1 MSETDRKLYL
11 LDGMALVYRAHFSMI
26 RNPRMSSTGLNTST
40 VFVLTN
46 TLLDI
51 LSNAD
56 PSHIGVVFDTPEPT
70 HRHRMFPEYK
80 AQREAMPED
89 LSSALP
95 YVFRLCEAFNLPVVR
110 VPGWEA
116 DDVIGTLAKQAE
128 EAGFTTYMV
137 TPDKDYGQ
145 LVSDRTFVCKPGR
158 TGDVEVQGVREIL
171 DKWQIERV
179 DQVIDILGLM
189 GDSSDN
195 VPGVPGVGEKTA
207 QKLIGKYDSIENLL
221 DHVDELRGKQ
231 KERIEENREQALLS
245 KKLVTIERDVVLEV
259 KPDDLERVDWDEA
272 KLQALFVELEF
283 NTLGQRLFGD
293 SFKAGPTAA
302 TDEVGRD
309 VRTFEE
315 VEHDYK
321 LVDAEESRR
330 ELISALNEQEAFC
343 FDIETTGLNPKKC
356 GLIGLAFSYKAHSG
370 YYVPLPEEPGEAL
383 SILETFRPVLEN
395 PEVEKIGHHLKFDL
409 SVLRWKG
416 FRVEGPLF
424 DTMLAAYLATPDLRR
439 TMDYLSEALL
449 GYRPIPISDLIGE
462 KGEDQLSLTDVPL
475 DRVTTYAAED
485 ADITLQLS
493 EILRSRLEEMGQV
506 RVFRDVECPL
516 IPALVEMEYEGIRCE
531 AGVLRDLSKELA
543 VEIER
548 ARESIYQLAGE
559 NFDLNS
565 PRQLG
570 DILFDKLKLDP
581 NARRTARTKQYQTTE
596 QVLRRLAYK
605 HEIVEQVMF
614 YRMCAKLKSTYV
626 DQLPGSI
633 FKPTGRIHTN
643 YEAAVAATGRLQS
656 HGPNMQNIPIR
667 TEMGR
672 EVRKA
677 FVPRDED
684 HVLLA
689 ADYSQIEL
697 RVAAELS
704 GDEALTDVFRRGG
717 DIHTATAERIY
728 GIEGATE
735 DMRRH
740 AKTVNFGIIYGI
752 SSFGLADRL
761 DISRGQAA
769 DLIAQYF
776 NQFPGIRTYMDETIE
791 FARENGYVETV
802 TGRRRYLRDINSRN
816 ATTRKGE
823 ERNAINS
830 RIQGTA
836 ADMIKLAMGH
846 IHREILERELKSR
859 MLLQVHDELVF
870 DMHKDEADILPG
882 IVEHGMKSAIPMQVP
897 IVVEMG
903 TGTNWLDAH

>member
-51 LSNAD
+51 LSNAE

-70 HRHRMFPEYK
+70 HRHKMFPEYK
-80 AQREAMPED
+80 AQRESMPED
-89 LSSALP
+89 LSAALP
-95 YVFRLCEAFNLPVVR
+95 FVFRLCEAFSLPVVR

-128 EAGFTTYMV
+128 EAGFITYMV

-145 LVSDRTFVCKPGR
+145 LVSDSTFVCKPGR
-158 TGDVEVQGVREIL
+158 TGDVEVQGVKEIL

-207 QKLIGKYDSIENLL
+207 QKLIGKYGSIEDLL
-221 DHVDELRGKQ
+221 DHVEELKGKQ

-259 KPDDLERVDWDEA
+259 KPDDLKRVDWDEE
-272 KLQALFVELEF
+272 KLKALFVELEF

-302 TDEVGRD
+302 TDEVGGD
-309 VRTFEE
+309 VSTIDD

-321 LVDAEESRR
+321 LVDTASSRR
-330 ELISALNEQEAFC
+330 ELVSRLNGQKAFC
-343 FDIETTGLNPKKC
+343 FDIETTGLNPKTC
-356 GLIGLAFSYKAHSG
+356 ELIGLAFSFEPHTG
-370 YYVPLPEEPGEAL
+370 YYVPLPEVPDEAL
-383 SILETFRPVLEN
+383 AILETFRPVLEN

-462 KGEDQLSLTDVPL
+462 KGEDQLSLTEVPL
-475 DRVTTYAAED
+475 DQVTTYAAED

-493 EILRSRLEEMGQV
+493 EVLRSRLEEMGQV

-531 AGVLRDLSKELA
+531 AEVLRDLSEGLA
-543 VEIER
+543 GEIER
-548 ARESIYQLAGE
+548 AREQIFQLAGE
-559 NFDLNS
+559 NFELNS

-614 YRMCAKLKSTYV
+614 YRMCTKLKSTYV

-697 RVAAELS
+697 RVAAEIS
-704 GDEALTDVFRRGG
+704 GDEALTEVFRQGG
-717 DIHTATAERIY
+717 DIHTATAEKIY

-735 DMRRH
+735 EMRRH

-752 SSFGLADRL
+752 SAFGLADRL
-761 DISRGQAA
+761 DITRSQAA
-769 DLIAQYF
+769 ELIDHYF
-776 NQFPGIRTYMDETIE
+776 HQFPGIRTYMDETIE
-791 FARENGYVETV
+791 FARENGFVETV

-836 ADMIKLAMGH
+836 ADMIKLAMSH
-846 IHREILERELKSR
+846 IHREILERGLKSR

-870 DMHKDEADILPG
+870 DMHKDEADVLPG
-882 IVEHGMKSAIPMQVP
+882 IVEHGMKTAIPMQVP